1 MNKWGMYI
9 KFSEM
14 QALNKPVKIWR
25 IRFRNVISHHVREE
39 EKDEEEEEEVE
50 EKKVG
55 DEK

>member
-1 MNKWGMYI
+1 MGNVY